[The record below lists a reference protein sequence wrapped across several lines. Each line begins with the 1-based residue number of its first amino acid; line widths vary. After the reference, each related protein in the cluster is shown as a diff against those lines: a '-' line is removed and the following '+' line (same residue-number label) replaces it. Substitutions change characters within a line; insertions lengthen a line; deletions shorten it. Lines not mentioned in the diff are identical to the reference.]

1 MQAQL
6 QIDKIENVMEWL
18 EMVAENYTS
27 KQSIDYLIDTM
38 GELCRYLA
46 FTGNQ
51 MAVSKKILNKA
62 KTNAYNTLIISSE
75 ANKTY
80 LTPMLAK
87 DYISGKLE
95 KEQYDYDVC
104 ERANRTIL
112 HTIEALRTA
121 ISALKA
127 EVQVAGYAGHQ

>member
-1 MQAQL
+1 MQAPL
-6 QIDKIENVMEWL
+6 QIDKIENTMEWL
-18 EMVAENYTS
+18 EMVAESYTS

-62 KTNAYNTLIISSE
+62 KTNAYNTLILSSE
-75 ANKTY
+75 ANKVY

-127 EVQVAGYAGHQ
+127 EAQIVNYGGHP

>member
-6 QIDKIENVMEWL
+6 QIDKIENTMEWL

-62 KTNAYNTLIISSE
+62 KTNAYNTLILSSE
-75 ANKTY
+75 ANKVY

-127 EVQVAGYAGHQ
+127 EAQIVNYGGHP

>member
-6 QIDKIENVMEWL
+6 QIDKIENTMEWL
-18 EMVAENYTS
+18 EMVAESYTS

-51 MAVSKKILNKA
+51 MAVAKKLLNK
-62 KTNAYNTLIISSE
+62 KKVNAYNTLILSSE

-87 DYISGKLE
+87 DYIGAKVE
-95 KEQYDYDVC
+95 QEQYEYDVC

-121 ISALKA
+121 ISALKTEA
-127 EVQVAGYAGHQ
+127 QVSNYAGHP